1 MRMSEPWHIT
11 ITPVPKSEDCTIRTS
26 DGNEWTVRGVAL
38 FADGGD
44 QSLMSWFW
52 NSPAVAA
59 AGCVKSF
66 AQAIRSENKSAIK
79 FYQYLLRF
87 MVKVTGV
94 PGLNELSSEDA
105 LRMFEAKETYE
116 AMKDPKKFN

>member
-1 MRMSEPWHIT
+1 MGDETYIVH
-11 ITPVPKSEDCTIRTS
+11 
-26 DGNEWTVRGVAL
+26 GLAL

-44 QSLMSWFW
+44 QQLISFFW
-52 NSPAVAA
+52 NSPAIAA

-66 AQAIRSENKSAIK
+66 AQAIRSENKFAVE

-94 PGLNELSSEDA
+94 QGLNELTPKDA
-105 LRMFEAKETYE
+105 LRMFEAKELYE
-116 AMKDPKKFN
+116 ACKDAKKFH

>member
-1 MRMSEPWHIT
+1 MSDAWHIT
-11 ITPVPKSEDCTIRTS
+11 ITPIPKSEDCTVQVGEDIY
-26 DGNEWTVRGVAL
+26 TVRGLAL

-44 QSLMSWFW
+44 QNLISFFW
-52 NSPAVAA
+52 NSPSVAA

-66 AQAIRSENKSAIK
+66 AQAIRSENRFAVE

-87 MVKVTGV
+87 MCRVTGT
-94 PGLNELSSEDA
+94 GANELTPEDA
-105 LRMFEAKETYE
+105 LRMFEAKEVYE

>member
-44 QSLMSWFW
+44 QQLISFTWG
-52 NSPAVAA
+52 SPAVAA

-66 AQAIRSENKSAIK
+66 AQAIRAENQAAIK
-79 FYQYLLRF
+79 FYQYLLRY

-105 LRMFEAKETYE
+105 LRKFEAQEIYDAIK
-116 AMKDPKKFN
+116 KNKFN